1 MLVYTNHID
10 QVHTEVV
17 VCIVHLILTTS
28 YAITVRMRQG
38 SGLVHKGFSHK
49 LTAAD
54 TLESEV
60 SHCTLQALDC
70 AAYLESEV
78 SHWGLWLR
86 LWLLIYITETLS
98 TMAM

>member
-1 MLVYTNHID
+1 MWLG
-10 QVHTEVV
+10 
-17 VCIVHLILTTS
+17 C
-28 YAITVRMRQG
+28 VRIRQG

-60 SHCTLQALDC
+60 SHYTLQALDC

>member
-1 MLVYTNHID
+1 MSQATSQLKWPVTQI
-10 QVHTEVV
+10 EVAYW
-17 VCIVHLILTTS
+17 LPKRS
-28 YAITVRMRQG
+28 YSTAVRIRQG
-38 SGLVHKGFSHK
+38 SGLVHKGYSHK

-60 SHCTLQALDC
+60 SHYTLQALDC

-86 LWLLIYITETLS
+86 LWLLIYITETLF